1 MSDENFGSNY
11 ISISDDEGNNYN
23 LEHLDTIEIDGVFYL
38 AFLPADMDENNEDFG
53 MVILKKDSENDEY
66 LVLPDDDELDFVYEK
81 FMERLFNDDEDLED
95 EDADE

>member
-1 MSDENFGSNY
+1 MSDENFGSNF

-95 EDADE
+95 EDEDE